1 MSENRQILNLCKYSH
16 IVYRWKAYF
25 KLINVKMTTMTSKSI
40 SKVLQPFED
49 TDLQSNEALVLK
61 ILQRQLSKL
70 YRHGCIKKC
79 VTLQSLFETDQYLN
93 IYPAG
98 LKIKVEISYP
108 FKDSNLQ

>member
-61 ILQRQLSKL
+61 IMGIQLSK
-70 YRHGCIKKC
+70 
-79 VTLQSLFETDQYLN
+79 F
-93 IYPAG
+93 
-98 LKIKVEISYP
+98 
-108 FKDSNLQ
+108 